1 MMGEGT
7 PHVLRSTR
15 VVLPDGV
22 RPARVVMRMGSI
34 ERVLDHGDVGDGQDE
49 LRDLVVMPGLVDS
62 HVHINE
68 PGRADWEGFA
78 TASRAAIAG
87 GITTLVDMPLNSIP
101 ATTTVRALAEKRAAA
116 DRVCGL
122 ADHYFWGGVVPGN
135 VHELEPLA
143 RAGVRGFKCFLVPSG
158 VPEFEHVGEAELRAA
173 MPVIAKLGLPLL
185 VHAEVPGPI
194 ERAMA
199 SLGTVATPT
208 RYADYARSR
217 PPAAELEAIGMLI
230 RLCREFGTRTHIV
243 HLATAAAV
251 PMIER
256 ARAEGL
262 PLTCETCPH
271 YLYFSDDRIA
281 DGSVA
286 HKCAPPI
293 RDDANRVALWDALV
307 NGTIDL
313 VASDHSPAPPAV
325 KDDGSGDLFR
335 AWGGIASLQLGLSI
349 MWTLARERGIG
360 PEHLARWMSAAPAEL
375 AGLDETKGRIA
386 PGCDADLVVFDPDAE
401 WIVDPAGLQHR
412 HPITPYAGERLRG
425 SVVRTF
431 RGGRLACERGT
442 FLPVN
447 LVREARA

>member
-1 MMGEGT
+1 MIGNE
-7 PHVLRSTR
+7 PSVLRSTR

-22 RPARVVMRMGSI
+22 RPARVVLRMGRI
-34 ERVLDHGDVGDGQDE
+34 ERVLDHGESGNGAYE
-49 LRDLVVMPGLVDS
+49 LRDLMVMPGLVDS

-78 TASRAAIAG
+78 SASRAAIAG

-101 ATTTVRALAEKRAAA
+101 ATTTVRALDEKRAAA
-116 DRVCGL
+116 ERVRGL

-135 VHELEPLA
+135 VRELEPLA

-158 VPEFEHVGEAELRAA
+158 VPEFAHVDEAVLRAA
-173 MPVIAKLGLPLL
+173 MPVIARLDLPLL

-199 SLGTVATPT
+199 SLGALPTPT

-217 PPAAELEAIGMLI
+217 PPEAELEAIGMMI

-271 YLYFSDDRIA
+271 YLYFSDDRIP

-293 RDDANRVALWDALV
+293 RDEANRVALWAALV

-313 VASDHSPAPPAV
+313 VASDHSPAPPAI

-349 MWTLARERGIG
+349 MWTLARARGVG
-360 PEHLARWMSAAPAEL
+360 PEQLVRWMSAAPAKL
-375 AGLDETKGRIA
+375 AGLDAMKGRIA
-386 PGCDADLVVFDPDAE
+386 PGYDADIVVFDPDAE
-401 WIVDPAGLQHR
+401 WTVDPAALQHR

-425 SVVRTF
+425 SVVGTF

-447 LVREARA
+447 IVREVGA